1 MDTLFLCAGAA
12 TVFAATNIDDLFVL
26 VALFAGERWRHR
38 DIVVGQFLGIAILVA
53 AGLMGALAALV
64 VRPAWLG
71 LLGLVP
77 LALGIRLL
85 WPALPDDDDG
95 AAPATG
101 GAWTVAA
108 VTVAGGGDN
117 IGVYVPLFSTQSA
130 GEIVVTVAVFA
141 VLTGGWLAFAR
152 WLATHPAAGPP
163 IRRWGRLLLPWVL
176 IGVGAWVI
184 ADAGTVPLV
193 RSWLGL

>member
-1 MDTLFLCAGAA
+1 MLT
-12 TVFAATNIDDLFVL
+12 L

-77 LALGIRLL
+77 LALGMRLL
-85 WPALPDDDDG
+85 WPARPDDDE
-95 AAPATG
+95 AAPARG

-130 GEIVVTVAVFA
+130 GEILVTVAVFA
-141 VLTGGWLAFAR
+141 GLTGAWLVFAR

-176 IGVGAWVI
+176 IGVGVWVI
-184 ADAGTVPLV
+184 ADAGTIPLV